1 MRKRVVPFPQRR
13 GLQVWPDGARF
24 AIGLYAAIEEWDEE
38 AMVAAQS
45 PPPLGPGLLPNMLR
59 ADLAITSHI
68 EYAYRVGI
76 WRLMEVWTRHDVR
89 VSLVANALAAERHPD
104 VLRELLRQGHDLVS
118 HGYEQ
123 SRPFTEL
130 SEREQVEHIERCIR
144 TFEEVTGTRPPG
156 WGSPRARQ
164 YQRTLELLAERGF
177 AFHQGLHDDEL
188 PYVLDFGGKSMIEIP
203 HRITESGEANDYQLY
218 NPRDCRV
225 GDEIIAYCKSI
236 IGARH
241 VESETRPQMTMIGM
255 HPEVSGRPDRAQAL
269 SRVLDYVKSLP
280 GVWLTTPGQIAQWWA
295 KNCHSLPLETI

>member
-1 MRKRVVPFPQRR
+1 MRKQIVPFRHRR

-24 AIGLYAAIEEWDEE
+24 AIGLYAAFEEWDEE
-38 AMVAAQS
+38 AMIAAQS
-45 PPPLGPGLLPNMLR
+45 PPPLGPGLLRNMVR
-59 ADLAITSHI
+59 PDLAIVSSI

-76 WRLMEVWTRHDVR
+76 WRLMEIWAHHEVK
-89 VSLVANALAAERHPD
+89 VSLVANALAAERHPEL
-104 VLRELLRQGHDLVS
+104 LRELLGQGHDLVS

-130 SEREQVEHIERCIR
+130 SDSEQVEHIDRCIR
-144 TFEEVTGTRPPG
+144 IFKDATGTQPPG

-164 YQRTLELLAERGF
+164 YERTLELLAERGF

-188 PYVLDFGGKSMIEIP
+188 PYVLDFGEASMIEIP

-225 GDEIIAYCKSI
+225 GEEIIDYCKSI

-241 VESETRPQMTMIGM
+241 IESETRPQMMMIGM

-269 SRVLDYVKSLP
+269 SRVLEYVKRLP
-280 GVWLTTPGQIAQWWA
+280 GVWLTTPGRIAERWA
-295 KNCHSLPLETI
+295 AISSSLPLQTV